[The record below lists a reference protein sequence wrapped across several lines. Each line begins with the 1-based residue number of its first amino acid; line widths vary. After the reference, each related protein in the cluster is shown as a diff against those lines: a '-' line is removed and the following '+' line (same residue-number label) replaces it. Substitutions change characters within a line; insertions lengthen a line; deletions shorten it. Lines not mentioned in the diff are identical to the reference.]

1 MCSRSILLSHMVNIV
16 QFSSVTQSC
25 PTLCDPMDFSTPGLS
40 VHHQLPEF
48 TQTHVHW
55 ACDTIQPSHP
65 LSSPFPLPSIFP
77 RIRVFSNNSAL
88 CIRLPKLCISAS
100 ASVLRMN
107 IQNWFPLEWTDG
119 ISLQFKGLSRVFSN
133 TTVQKHQFFGAY
145 MHIIHCFIL
154 EIWASWIL
162 LSSRI
167 VEPISGRYQE
177 MPVCILVSNNVSILA
192 HQL

>member
-1 MCSRSILLSHMVNIV
+1 
-16 QFSSVTQSC
+16 
-25 PTLCDPMDFSTPGLS
+25 MDCNMPGLP

-107 IQNWFPLEWTDG
+107 IQDWFPLEWTDG

-167 VEPISGRYQE
+167 VEPVPGRYQE